1 MSALNWQKSSYSEYG
16 SSCIYLAASPTWQK
30 SSYSAQGDA
39 CLYLADAPAGT
50 VHLRESD
57 APDVI
62 VTTTPARLLP
72 LISAI
77 KAGNLARAAAQAA
90 P

>member
-1 MSALNWQKSSYSEYG
+1 MTTSCWQKSTYSDA
-16 SSCIYLAASPTWQK
+16 AASCVYV
-30 SSYSAQGDA
+30 SE
-39 CLYLADAPAGT
+39 APAGT

-77 KAGNLARAAAQAA
+77 KAGNLTRAAAQTA

>member
-1 MSALNWQKSSYSEYG
+1 MSAPDWQKSSYSEYG

-30 SSYSAQGDA
+30 SSFSGEGDA
-39 CLYLADAPAGT
+39 CLYLANTPAEAIQ
-50 VHLRESD
+50 LRESD

-77 KAGNLARAAAQAA
+77 KAGNLARAAAQTT

>member
-1 MSALNWQKSSYSEYG
+1 M
-16 SSCIYLAASPTWQK
+16 YLAASPTWQK
-30 SSYSAQGDA
+30 SSFSGEGDA
-39 CLYLADAPAGT
+39 CLYLANAPAEAI
-50 VHLRESD
+50 HLRESD

-62 VTTTPARLLP
+62 VTTTPARLRP

-77 KAGNLARAAAQAA
+77 KAGTLTQAPAQTT